1 MPDEEID
8 KLIRL
13 STRTII
19 QDILF
24 KHLEEFQDSFGTY
37 KENLRKNQIPLSQ
50 KFRSWI
56 NLTLGFFRTY
66 SKASGLNGYMSQID
80 KCNFVK
86 INATSRVIIRKGQLY
101 LRDFNRITES
111 VELNIVMFPRL
122 KNLLELVVTIDA
134 KGYVSIIFNLDAWEN
149 YMTGKF
155 TGKNAAENGWKNLIN
170 HIPTNSIMISIDKYP
185 KTANSELE
193 PHEIKRRIKA
203 KDFFCES
210 ELLI

>member
-1 MPDEEID
+1 M
-8 KLIRL
+8 
-13 STRTII
+13 
-19 QDILF
+19 
-24 KHLEEFQDSFGTY
+24 
-37 KENLRKNQIPLSQ
+37 
-50 KFRSWI
+50 
-56 NLTLGFFRTY
+56 
-66 SKASGLNGYMSQID
+66 
-80 KCNFVK
+80 
-86 INATSRVIIRKGQLY
+86 NATSRVIIRKGQLY
-101 LRDFNRITES
+101 LRDFNPITES

-122 KNLLELVVTIDA
+122 KDLLELVVTIDA

-155 TGKNAAENGWKNLIN
+155 TGKNAAENGWKNLMN